1 LTESRVRPILLLLSG
16 NLLGAAVGGTFFL
29 IASWRFSLAEMGRYA
44 VAISVQ
50 WVVFG
55 LVGTGL
61 AIATLRLARDRLA
74 TEDRAGAAGIVTNA
88 ALSAGGVAAVAAAVA
103 FAALGAFASRLAITP
118 QIVALAVLWAGA
130 RAVLD
135 ILRSGLL
142 AQQDFR
148 RAALLTGGSAA
159 TGLAALAIAL
169 GTGELTVQRLLSAHA
184 GGLFA
189 GALVGIP
196 LLLPLG
202 RGGVRR
208 HGMRPLLE
216 YARWPA
222 MSEGTRLLQTNL
234 GPPILVSLA
243 GATQAGLFG
252 MGRYPAYVF
261 DVIAVSLYQYWLAKA
276 VQVPDQASMRGYIG
290 RQLRLA
296 GTLGIAMVASAF
308 AVQPFLPLLGEN
320 FARAGLLF
328 VLSSVDFALI
338 LLVRPMETVFHGL
351 RRPRLELAQ
360 RTMSLPILFV
370 AAWLLAPRWG
380 AVGMAGAHI
389 SASVMSLAVGA
400 LLLRYALRSEKG
412 R

>member
-29 IASWRFSLAEMGRYA
+29 VASWRFSLAEMGRYA

-50 WVVFG
+50 WVIFG

-74 TEDRAGAAGIVTNA
+74 TEDRSGAAGIVANA
-88 ALSAGGVAAVAAAVA
+88 ALTAGGVAALAAAAA
-103 FAALGAFASRLAITP
+103 FAVLGPFEARLPIAPEVVT
-118 QIVALAVLWAGA
+118 LAVLWAGG

-135 ILRSGLL
+135 IIRSGLL

-148 RAALLTGGSAA
+148 RAALLTAGSAA

-184 GGLFA
+184 AGLFA

-222 MSEGTRLLQTNL
+222 MSEGTRLLQANL
-234 GPPILVSLA
+234 GPPILVGLA
-243 GATQAGLFG
+243 GATEAGLFG
-252 MGRYPAYVF
+252 MGRYPAYLF
-261 DVIAVSLYQYWLAKA
+261 DVVAVTLYQYWLAKA
-276 VQVPDQASMRGYIG
+276 VQVPDHASMRGYIG
-290 RQLRLA
+290 RQLQLA

-308 AVQPFLPLLGEN
+308 VVQPFLPLLGEN
-320 FARAGLLF
+320 FARAGPLF

-360 RTMSLPILFV
+360 RMISLPILFV
-370 AAWLLAPRWG
+370 SAWLLAPRWG

-389 SASVMSLAVGA
+389 SASAMSLAVGA
-400 LLLRYALRSEKG
+400 LLLRYALRREAAS
-412 R
+412 

>member
-29 IASWRFSLAEMGRYA
+29 VASWRFSLAEMGRYA

-50 WVVFG
+50 WVIFG
-55 LVGTGL
+55 LIGTGL
-61 AIATLRLARDRLA
+61 SIATLRLARDRLA
-74 TEDRAGAAGIVTNA
+74 TDDRAGAAGIVTNA
-88 ALSAGGVAAVAAAVA
+88 ALTAGGLAAAAASIA
-103 FAALGAFASRLAITP
+103 FVALGAFAARLAITP
-118 QIVALAVLWAGA
+118 ELVTLAVLWAGA

-169 GTGELTVQRLLSAHA
+169 GTGDLTVQRLLSAHA
-184 GGLFA
+184 AGLFA

-202 RGGVRR
+202 GGGVRR
-208 HGMRPLLE
+208 HGMRPMLE

-222 MSEGTRLLQTNL
+222 MSEGTRLLQANL

-252 MGRYPAYVF
+252 MGRYPAYLF
-261 DVIAVSLYQYWLAKA
+261 DVVAVSLYQYWLAKA
-276 VQVPDQASMRGYIG
+276 VQVPDHASMRGYIG
-290 RQLRLA
+290 RQLQFAGALGVAMLA
-296 GTLGIAMVASAF
+296 VAL
-308 AVQPFLPLLGEN
+308 VMQPFLPLLGEN
-320 FARAGLLF
+320 FARAGPLF
-328 VLSSVDFALI
+328 VLSAIDFAII
-338 LLVRPMETVFHGL
+338 LMVRPIETVFHGL
-351 RRPRLELAQ
+351 RRPRLELIQ
-360 RTMSLPILFV
+360 RSMSLPILFL
-370 AAWLLAPRWG
+370 AALLLAPRWG
-380 AVGMAGAHI
+380 AIGMAGAHI
-389 SASVMSLAVGA
+389 SASAMSLAVGA
-400 LLLRYALRSEKG
+400 LLLRYALGTEAAR
-412 R
+412 

>member
-1 LTESRVRPILLLLSG
+1 MTESRFRPILLLLSG

-29 IASWRFSLAEMGRYA
+29 TASWRFSLAEMGRYA

-50 WVVFG
+50 WVIFG

-88 ALSAGGVAAVAAAVA
+88 ALSAGGLAAVAAAVA
-103 FAALGAFASRLAITP
+103 FAALGPFASRLAITP
-118 QIVALAVLWAGA
+118 EVVALAFLWAGA

-159 TGLAALAIAL
+159 TGLGALAIAL

-196 LLLPLG
+196 LLVPLG
-202 RGGVRR
+202 RRGVRR

-222 MSEGTRLLQTNL
+222 MSEGTRLLQANL
-234 GPPILVSLA
+234 GPPILVSLG

-261 DVIAVSLYQYWLAKA
+261 DVVAVTLYQYWLAKA
-276 VQVPDQASMRGYIG
+276 VQVPDHASMRGYIG
-290 RQLRLA
+290 QQLKLA
-296 GTLGIAMVASAF
+296 STLGITMVAVAF
-308 AVQPFLPLLGEN
+308 LIQPFLPLLGEN
-320 FARAGLLF
+320 FDRAGPLF

-338 LLVRPMETVFHGL
+338 LMVRPVETVFHGL

-360 RTMSLPILFV
+360 RTMSLPILFL
-370 AAWLLAPRWG
+370 AALLFAPRWG

-389 SASVMSLAVGA
+389 AASAMSLAVGA
-400 LLLRYALRSEKG
+400 LLLRYALRSEAAS
-412 R
+412 

>member
-1 LTESRVRPILLLLSG
+1 
-16 NLLGAAVGGTFFL
+16 
-29 IASWRFSLAEMGRYA
+29 
-44 VAISVQ
+44 
-50 WVVFG
+50 
-55 LVGTGL
+55 
-61 AIATLRLARDRLA
+61 
-74 TEDRAGAAGIVTNA
+74 
-88 ALSAGGVAAVAAAVA
+88 
-103 FAALGAFASRLAITP
+103 
-118 QIVALAVLWAGA
+118 
-130 RAVLD
+130 
-135 ILRSGLL
+135 
-142 AQQDFR
+142 
-148 RAALLTGGSAA
+148 
-159 TGLAALAIAL
+159 
-169 GTGELTVQRLLSAHA
+169 
-184 GGLFA
+184 
-189 GALVGIP
+189 
-196 LLLPLG
+196 
-202 RGGVRR
+202 
-208 HGMRPLLE
+208 
-216 YARWPA
+216 

>member
-1 LTESRVRPILLLLSG
+1 LTESRIRPILLLLSG

-29 IASWRFSLAEMGRYA
+29 VASWRFSLAEMGRYA

-50 WVVFG
+50 WVIFG

-61 AIATLRLARDRLA
+61 SIATLRLTRDRLA
-74 TEDRAGAAGIVTNA
+74 TNDRAGAAGIVANA
-88 ALSAGGVAAVAAAVA
+88 ALTAGGLALTAAAVA
-103 FAALGAFASRLAITP
+103 FAALGPVASRLAITP
-118 QIVALAVLWAGA
+118 EIVTLAVLWAGA

-135 ILRSGLL
+135 IFRSGML

-159 TGLAALAIAL
+159 TGLVALTVAL

-189 GALVGIP
+189 GALIGIP
-196 LLLPLG
+196 LLMPLG
-202 RGGVRR
+202 RRGVRR
-208 HGMRPLLE
+208 PAMRPLLE

-222 MSEGTRLLQTNL
+222 MSEGTRLLQANL

-252 MGRYPAYVF
+252 MGRYPAYLF
-261 DVIAVSLYQYWLAKA
+261 DVVAVTLYQYWLAKA
-276 VQVPDQASMRGYIG
+276 VQVPDHGSMRGYIG
-290 RQLRLA
+290 RQLQLA
-296 GTLGIAMVASAF
+296 GTLGIAMVATALL
-308 AVQPFLPLLGEN
+308 VQPFLPLLGEN
-320 FARAGLLF
+320 FARAGPLF

-338 LLVRPMETVFHGL
+338 LMVRPMETVFHGL

-360 RTMSLPILFV
+360 RSMSLPILFL
-370 AAWLLAPRWG
+370 AALLFAPRWG

-389 SASVMSLAVGA
+389 SASAMSLTAGA
-400 LLLRYALRSEKG
+400 FLLRYALRSEPAA
-412 R
+412 